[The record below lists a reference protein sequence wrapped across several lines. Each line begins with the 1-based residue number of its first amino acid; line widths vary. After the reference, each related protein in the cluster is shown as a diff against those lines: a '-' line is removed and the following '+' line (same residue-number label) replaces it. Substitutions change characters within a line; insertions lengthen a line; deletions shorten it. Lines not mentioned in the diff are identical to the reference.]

1 MHERGTEQTNWDLW
15 DLSGSG
21 DWTGTPSAAWGG
33 LTFLKKK
40 KNPFPLLCP
49 IYPGLVTRLSYP
61 EATVTNHLALQAV
74 SAQPQL
80 PQLLTGTISSP
91 LWMVTS
97 KEANV
102 D

>member
-40 KNPFPLLCP
+40 KKSLPSALPYLSWS
-49 IYPGLVTRLSYP
+49 SYP
-61 EATVTNHLALQAV
+61 LV
-74 SAQPQL
+74 L
-80 PQLLTGTISSP
+80 P
-91 LWMVTS
+91 
-97 KEANV
+97 
-102 D
+102 